1 MNWALSYFQK
11 SREIARLPI
20 HEVIFESL
28 CLSGTETSLTYDR
41 LLFLFLATDQTLSRP
56 DRKKKKKQ
64 EKLGEI
70 VRYLRLQSVGNV
82 FEISALFFKSGDSG
96 FQTLGF
102 LLHDKHIKHKLKTIQ
117 TRSSMRNS
125 YIQVK

>member
-1 MNWALSYFQK
+1 MKLFSKASAYRGQK
-11 SREIARLPI
+11 RHSPTIAS
-20 HEVIFESL
+20 FS
-28 CLSGTETSLTYDR
+28 
-41 LLFLFLATDQTLSRP
+41 FLATDQTLSRP

-102 LLHDKHIKHKLKTIQ
+102 LLHGKHIKHKLKTIQ